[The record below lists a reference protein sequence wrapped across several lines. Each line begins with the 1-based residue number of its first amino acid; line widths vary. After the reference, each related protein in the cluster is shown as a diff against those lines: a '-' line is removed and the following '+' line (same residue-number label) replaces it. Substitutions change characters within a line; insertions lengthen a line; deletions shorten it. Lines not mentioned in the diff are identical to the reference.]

1 MKLVVVES
9 PAKAKTLKNYL
20 GDNYVVAASI
30 GHFRDLPKSGIGV
43 EEIND
48 NFYVKKWELESE
60 KINPI
65 IKLVKKSD
73 TIFLATDPDRE
84 GELIAWHLFEVCKEQ
99 KITDKKKFLRIEFNQ
114 VNKETILKAI
124 NNPREIDN
132 NLVNAALARRFLD
145 RFFGYKISPI
155 TKRRTIFGSSAG
167 RVQSPAL
174 RILSEREKEIDLFKP
189 EEFWEIFLKL
199 ENIDKSNAN
208 FKLTEFM
215 DKKIG
220 RLSIKS
226 KEQSQSIVN
235 VLKDEKFIISS
246 VDRKRKQRKPNA
258 PFSTSTLQQDAS
270 NRLNFSPS
278 LTNSLAQ
285 QLFDGATTKGGLIT
299 YIRTDSITLSN
310 ESINQCRGY
319 IQENLDKNYLPT
331 SPNIFKTKSKIAQE
345 AHEPIR
351 PIKIESTPSDVK
363 KFLNDNQYKLYKLI
377 WDRTVASQMNPQL
390 VEETVINVKSKN
402 SKLRVSGTTEIFD
415 GFRKIYASSGNKNE
429 IETNLPI
436 FKDQQNLNFLEFE
449 CNQHFTKPPNRFSEA
464 GLIKKLEELGIGRPS
479 TYASII
485 LKLKQK
491 SYVYMKS
498 KSLVPNSKGRTLS
511 KFLEKYFF
519 DFVEYKFTAELEE
532 QLDKVTTKSFDWKDL
547 LKKFLRQLNDRVS
560 DVEKFSITE
569 VIEEI
574 NKLSKEFDIK
584 TNCPKCSNG
593 NLTIKFAFN
602 GPFIGCS
609 EYKKEKNG
617 CNYTQSLE
625 NTNSEDDIEGGEKN
639 LGNHPETNKNIK
651 IKKGR
656 YGPYI
661 ELEGD
666 AKEDKKPKRTSIP
679 KNVSIKDIDLDYA
692 VNLLKLP
699 RIVGEYPENGKIIS
713 ASIGPYGP
721 YLKYNNRFISLKND
735 DVLEI
740 NINRAVDVIKD
751 WEEKNKEYEIGV
763 EPKSKQKIILKKGRY
778 GHFLEISINKQKE
791 RYSIPKNLE
800 IKEVDIEKA
809 LEIIHAKK
817 ETKQKITKKKK

>member
-20 GDNYVVAASI
+20 DDNYVVAASV

-99 KITDKKKFLRIEFNQ
+99 KITEKKKFLRIEFNQ

-124 NNPREIDN
+124 DNPREIND

-189 EEFWEIFLKL
+189 EEFWEVFLKL
-199 ENIDKSNAN
+199 ENINKSEAN
-208 FKLTEFM
+208 FKLIEFM
-215 DKKIG
+215 NEKIEK
-220 RLSIKS
+220 LTIKS

-235 VLKDEKFIISS
+235 VLKGEKFTINSI
-246 VDRKRKQRKPNA
+246 DRKSKQRKPNA

-310 ESINQCRGY
+310 ESIHQCRQY
-319 IQENLDKNYLPT
+319 IQEKFEKSYLPI
-331 SPNIFKTKSKIAQE
+331 SPNIYKTKSKIAQE

-351 PIKIESTPSDVK
+351 PIKIETTPSDVK
-363 KFLNDNQYKLYKLI
+363 SFLNDNQYKLYKLI
-377 WDRTVASQMNPQL
+377 WERTIASQMNPQL
-390 VEETVINVKSKN
+390 VEETVINVKSEN
-402 SKLRVSGTTEIFD
+402 SKLRVSGTAEIFD
-415 GFRKIYASSGNKNE
+415 GFRKIYESSGNKNDSE
-429 IETNLPI
+429 RHLPI
-436 FKDQQNLNFLEFE
+436 FTDKENLNFLEFK
-449 CNQHFTKPPNRFSEA
+449 CDQHFTKPPNRFSEA
-464 GLIKKLEELGIGRPS
+464 GLIKRLEELGIGRPS

-491 SYVYMKS
+491 NYVFMKN
-498 KSLVPNSKGRTLS
+498 KSLVPNSKGRILS

-519 DFVEYKFTAELEE
+519 DFVEYKFTAQLEE
-532 QLDKVTTKSFDWKDL
+532 QLDKITTESFNWKDL
-547 LKKFLRQLNDRVS
+547 LKKFLQQLNERVS
-560 DVEKFSITE
+560 DVEKYSITE
-569 VIEEI
+569 VIDEI

-584 TNCPKCSNG
+584 TKCPKCSIG

-602 GPFIGCS
+602 GPFVGCS

-625 NTNSEDDIEGGEKN
+625 STDSEDVIEGGEKD
-639 LGNHPETNKNIK
+639 LGNHPETNKSIK

-656 YGPYI
+656 YGPYL
-661 ELEGD
+661 ELEVD
-666 AKEDKKPKRTSIP
+666 VKEDKKPKRTAIP
-679 KNVSIKDIDLDYA
+679 KNVSIKDIDLNYA

-699 RIVGEYPENGKIIS
+699 RIVGKYPENGKVIS
-713 ASIGPYGP
+713 ASVGPYGP
-721 YLKYNNRFISLKND
+721 YLKYDNRFISLKED

-763 EPKSKQKIILKKGRY
+763 EPKSKEKIFLKKGRY
-778 GHFLEISINKQKE
+778 GHFLEINVNKQKE
-791 RYSIPKNLE
+791 RYSIPRNLE
-800 IKEVDIEKA
+800 IKEIDIEKA
-809 LEIIHAKK
+809 LEIINAKK
-817 ETKQKITKKKK
+817 EKEQKNKKK